1 MYDSFKQFVQ
11 LIVEENSDSCT
22 IESYEETLENEPCFI
37 IKVKEGT
44 GQRFLLSPKIIGELN
59 EGTEEWKE
67 LYEMA
72 TDWVFDQILKGKNL
86 ENSK

>member
-1 MYDSFKQFVQ
+1 MYDSYKKFVQ

-44 GQRFLLSPKIIGELN
+44 GQGFLLSPEIIGELN

-67 LYEMA
+67 LYELA